1 MSLSS
6 AYLDIG
12 SDVTKGEVQIKTAQS
27 LAIFDRMGRLI
38 EGAGKDMCD
47 LVYDMLVQYTDR
59 TTVPVIGSL
68 LDEKMVW
75 ALANARPET
84 RFSLMRA
91 DLQLKFTGISQALQ
105 RSEQLRRLMQISVI
119 AGGPLFAGRLQNPSQ
134 MLRTMI
140 DLLGYS
146 STIQVADQPVMQP
159 PGVITPTGEVVSVP
173 MGGQGGPPGQSG
185 GPAPGANGGQPRGV
199 GSPPKLTAG
208 ESVDMPT
215 EQGLFQGTE

>member
-1 MSLSS
+1 
-6 AYLDIG
+6 
-12 SDVTKGEVQIKTAQS
+12 
-27 LAIFDRMGRLI
+27 
-38 EGAGKDMCD
+38 
-47 LVYDMLVQYTDR
+47 
-59 TTVPVIGSL
+59 
-68 LDEKMVW
+68 
-75 ALANARPET
+75 
-84 RFSLMRA
+84 MRA

-159 PGVITPTGEVVSVP
+159 PGVMTPTGEVVSVP
-173 MGGQGGPPGQSG
+173 MGGAAQPQGGPQQGA
-185 GPAPGANGGQPRGV
+185 PAPGAAGGPPRGV
-199 GSPPKLTAG
+199 GAPPKLAQG